1 MDNERELELAIDEYL
16 SSELNPQ
23 RSIKL
28 ASYITVLNHIR
39 KNSESKERK
48 MQSSVRTGMNGF
60 VADELNGKDSEKL
73 WELVVELLE
82 TLRLTNLPLFNA
94 TMKRIKNL

>member
-48 MQSSVRTGMNGF
+48 MQSNVRTGMNGF

-82 TLRLTNLPLFNA
+82 TLRLTNPPLFNA